1 MLVWF
6 HNESYTVPQ
15 GSHTYMDFKKVLL
28 SFYTVILLCHME
40 VLRWDFPHFVYWQSL
55 PGGFNALQRMYTDI
69 QEPMLNA
76 TQEQVKYGPHLVI
89 FSPLLI
95 DWLLIYQLESDRLE
109 RRKKAYNIL
118 IQLMWLILTYNS
130 FLRIEHYT
138 HSL

>member
-1 MLVWF
+1 
-6 HNESYTVPQ
+6 
-15 GSHTYMDFKKVLL
+15 
-28 SFYTVILLCHME
+28 
-40 VLRWDFPHFVYWQSL
+40 
-55 PGGFNALQRMYTDI
+55 MYTDI

-76 TQEQVKYGPHLVI
+76 TQEQVKCGPHLVI
-89 FSPLLI
+89 FSPLLV